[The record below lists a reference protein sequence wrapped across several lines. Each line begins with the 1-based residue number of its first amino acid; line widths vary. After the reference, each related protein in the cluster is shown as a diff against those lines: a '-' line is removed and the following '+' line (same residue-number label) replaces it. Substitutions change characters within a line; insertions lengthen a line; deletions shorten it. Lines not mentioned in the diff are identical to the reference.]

1 MTDNTPLVE
10 AIEKDY
16 TQADLSDA
24 DKLMLDYASKLTRTP
39 WAMVEADVEQL
50 RQQGF
55 DDRAILDIAQVTA
68 YYAYVNRIAD
78 GLGVSLEQYWA
89 EGKEDYD

>member
-1 MTDNTPLVE
+1 MTDNSPLVE

-39 WAMVEADVEQL
+39 WDMVEADVEQL

-89 EGKEDYD
+89 EGKEDYG